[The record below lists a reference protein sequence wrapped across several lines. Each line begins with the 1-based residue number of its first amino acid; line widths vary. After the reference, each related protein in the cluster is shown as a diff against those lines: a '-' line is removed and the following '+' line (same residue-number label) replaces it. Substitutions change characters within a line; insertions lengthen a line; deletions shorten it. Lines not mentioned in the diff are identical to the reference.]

1 MKRMRAMFKGQRLG
15 VFDVVFSPNG
25 RSLASA
31 YAHQSVQIWNIHDG
45 SSKVLG
51 SGNEFLSV
59 AFSPDGRYVA
69 AGDYDASLWIW
80 DSRTHMLVA
89 TWRGHRDSVWCTRFT
104 PDGNELVSGGLD
116 NVVKYW
122 DVRSLGNRQGVSSGT
137 IGNRE
142 EGFPEMRTF
151 MGHSVRS
158 VFLLSCGVE

>member
-1 MKRMRAMFKGQRLG
+1 MFKGHESEIYN
-15 VFDVVFSPNG
+15 VVFSPNG

-31 YAHQSVQIWNIHDG
+31 SAHQSVQIWNIHDG
-45 SSKVLG
+45 SSKVFG
-51 SGNEFLSV
+51 PDIQFISV

-80 DSRTHMLVA
+80 DSRTHILVA

-122 DVRSLGNRQGVSSGT
+122 DVRSLGNRQGVSLGT

-142 EGFPEMRTF
+142 QSFPEMRTF
-151 MGHSVRS
+151 LGHSVRR
-158 VFLLSCGVE
+158 VFPFILQC